1 MESLDAADSVEA
13 IEAAEPMDNTDTAEP
28 IEPTD
33 STDPTEPIDNTDPRL
48 PMHSNESS
56 DQSDQRELPVMRSST
71 RSGRRC
77 RTSRDEGL
85 RCGGR
90 PGRHP

>member
-1 MESLDAADSVEA
+1 MESRDAAESAEA
-13 IEAAEPMDNTDTAEP
+13 IEAAEPRENTDTADP
-28 IEPTD
+28 MEPTD
-33 STDPTEPIDNTDPRL
+33 NTDPTEPIDNTDPRH

-71 RSGRRC
+71 QSGPRC
-77 RTSRDEGL
+77 RMSNDGGL
-85 RCGGR
+85 RCVGR